1 MGLICSPKLQNIIWE
16 DVQSIHLALYML
28 EDWSCVSSKEGV
40 FSTIGITTSMMV
52 RWEEH
57 QGWSRHM

>member
-1 MGLICSPKLQNIIWE
+1 MGFALRNCKTIIWE
-16 DVQSIHLALYML
+16 HVESIHLALYML

-40 FSTIGITTSMMV
+40 FSTIGFTISMMAL
-52 RWEEH
+52 WEEH